1 MAIRRGRSDATPSS
15 VHLLYRAL
23 EEPECWDGALT
34 ALADELQADHVILD
48 LRTDFSGR
56 PHEVLAARVAPFH
69 IERFAMHAEYAAL
82 RRLLPRSAAGFV
94 LTGEA
99 VVDRTLQSRSEFY
112 ADVIRPMGGYHSLFA
127 MTRGSPAAQPALFA
141 ACRSARRRV
150 FETQQLCHV
159 EAILPH
165 LETAL
170 RLRRRLSSQGA
181 EMWWRERAL
190 SLLPVGVILLD
201 GRACPCYANPAA
213 EAIVRTT
220 PAMSLSSHA
229 GLSVTTAKANGQ
241 LRRAIQAALKPTEFR
256 PEPPIRLPGAN
267 SRTDIWL
274 RVMPLVPFG
283 SMSENWSAARVAVF
297 CDGPDSHPLDAHEL
311 SVAFGFTSRETALA
325 QALLMVQDL
334 PAAARALGIGL
345 ETARSQLKSMFLK
358 TETNRQAELT
368 YLLATMQRWSSR

>member
-1 MAIRRGRSDATPSS
+1 MAIRRGRSNATSGS

-23 EEPECWDGALT
+23 EEPGCWDGALT

-48 LRTDFSGR
+48 LRTDFCGR
-56 PHEVLAARVAPFH
+56 PDEVLAARVAPLH
-69 IERFAMHAEYAAL
+69 VERFAVHAEYAAL

-94 LTGEA
+94 LPGES

-127 MTRGSPAAQPALFA
+127 MTPGGPAAQPALFA

-150 FETQQLCHV
+150 FETQQLRHV
-159 EAILPH
+159 EAVLPH

-181 EMWWRERAL
+181 ETWWRERVL
-190 SLLPVGVILLD
+190 SLLPIGVILLD
-201 GRACPCYANPAA
+201 GRARPCYANPAA
-213 EAIVRTT
+213 EAIVRAT
-220 PAMSLSSHA
+220 PAMSLSSPA
-229 GLSVTTAKANGQ
+229 GLSVTMAKANGQ

-274 RVMPLVPFG
+274 RVVPLVPYG
-283 SMSENWSAARVAVF
+283 SVSENWSAARVAVF
-297 CDGPDSHPLDAHEL
+297 CDGPDSRPLDEQEL
-311 SVAFGFTSRETALA
+311 AVAFSFTSRETALA
-325 QALLMVQDL
+325 QALLAGQDL
-334 PAAARALGIGL
+334 PAAARALGVGL
-345 ETARSQLKSMFLK
+345 EAARSRLKSMFLK